1 MRELSQDTPTLFDAP
16 PPITVTHAKDF
27 VRWCCSFGNS
37 FRNSPDVANLRY
49 WAKKNKVNIKEREES
64 EILEAARAAF
74 LKRIEQLTR
83 KSEPLN

>member
-1 MRELSQDTPTLFDAP
+1 MRELSQDTPTLFDPP

-49 WAKKNKVNIKEREES
+49 WAKKNKVTIKEREES